1 MPIHGLYGLAHLG
14 LSHFHQMCE
23 QEKMNYAI
31 IGTHGVERKTLG
43 EDTDPYPV
51 VVLSVPNFLRIHK
64 RLKSKKVCVFIV
76 DNPIQLDSIGAI
88 ILGCTK
94 VRTYLYRFFPV
105 KSQDIKLAIESCGK
119 DPIEFE
125 LKKTS
130 VIHDLMKAA
139 SGESIMSPLQTA
151 FYLVKNLENRTN
163 LQDAVFGW
171 LASKVDDSKVKKVL
185 ANIDNRLVTEKVT
198 ELMKLDQ
205 FIRLRKATSQA
216 LVAAKDVKLDKEG
229 EVAKF
234 KMNVQ
239 KYANKYK
246 VSTFDLSYVIKRTN
260 LRLNLVVPG

>member
-23 QEKMNYAI
+23 KEKMNYAI
-31 IGTHGVERKTLG
+31 VATHGVEKKQIG
-43 EDTDPYPV
+43 EDMDPYPV

-64 RLKSKKVCVFIV
+64 RFKSKRVCVFIV
-76 DNPIQLDSIGAI
+76 DNPIQLESVGAI
-88 ILGCTK
+88 ILGCSK
-94 VRTYLYRFFPV
+94 IRTYHYRFFPV
-105 KSQDIKLAIESCGK
+105 QSQDIKLAVESCDK
-119 DPIEFE
+119 NPIEFE

-171 LASKVDDSKVKKVL
+171 LASRVDESKVKKVL
-185 ANIDNRLVTEKVT
+185 ANIESEEVTARIT
-198 ELMKLDQ
+198 DLMKSDQ
-205 FIRLRKATSQA
+205 FIRLRKATGHA
-216 LVAAKDVKLDKEG
+216 LEAAKGVKGEKEG
-229 EVAKF
+229 EAKF
-234 KMNVQ
+234 KFNVQ

-246 VSTFDLSYVIKRTN
+246 VSSFDLSYIVKRTN
-260 LRLNLVVPG
+260 LRTNITVPG